1 MECEVK
7 TAICFSGQPRSMQ
20 YTHQNLR
27 KVFDDYFEDYD
38 IFAHIPVCSTDN
50 QVLEYFPKAIVKIVP
65 DQHIDESKILG
76 SRFKTGPQRYL
87 QQINGMKQVNLLRKQ
102 KEQADNFKY
111 DFVIRCRMDVKF
123 TTSLP
128 RLNTL
133 SNERIYIPDFH
144 HFGGINDR
152 FCIGSSDLI
161 DNYMNI
167 IDTYFDE
174 GIRNGHAETFLR
186 YCLDKK
192 NTKIELIDIRFNRVL
207 EDGTEHFHDSQAPSG
222 EIIL

>member
-1 MECEVK
+1 MK

-102 KEQADNFKY
+102 KEQADNFIIFK
-111 DFVIRCRMDVKF
+111 IICK
-123 TTSLP
+123 
-128 RLNTL
+128 
-133 SNERIYIPDFH
+133 
-144 HFGGINDR
+144 
-152 FCIGSSDLI
+152 LI
-161 DNYMNI
+161 
-167 IDTYFDE
+167 
-174 GIRNGHAETFLR
+174 
-186 YCLDKK
+186 C
-192 NTKIELIDIRFNRVL
+192 
-207 EDGTEHFHDSQAPSG
+207 
-222 EIIL
+222 